1 MAVTVL
7 LGKAGSGKST
17 QCYREIQACAAAG
30 GKTLLLVPDQ
40 ATYGAER
47 HLAES
52 SDGQGFLGT
61 QVVGF
66 SRLAY
71 KVFQERGLEHAS
83 LSELARKIILQR
95 LLHKGEKEFSVL
107 QTAARQPNFADTAGR
122 FLWECRSFCV
132 TPEALRQAAEAVPSP
147 TLSHKLEDI
156 SRLYEA
162 YQAFLA
168 DHFGSA
174 DDTMTLLAREIG
186 HYSFLQGAHVWVDGF
201 QWFTPQQMEILR
213 QIERTASKVT
223 ITLTIDEA
231 HLAQQRR
238 ETALFHRAYEV
249 YRDIKTLFPHMETAV
264 VEKRPAGPLTAF
276 RDAFFQT
283 CPGQHGPARIGP
295 GNLGM
300 SRQGWRNRQRCPENS
315 SALPSGLSLSRLP
328 GPGPDE

>member
-30 GKTLLLVPDQ
+30 GKALLLVPDQ

-61 QVVGF
+61 QVLGF

-213 QIERTASKVT
+213 QIERAASKVT
-223 ITLTIDEA
+223 ITLTIDKA

-264 VEKRPAGPLTAF
+264 VEKRLAG
-276 RDAFFQT
+276 R
-283 CPGQHGPARIGP
+283 
-295 GNLGM
+295 
-300 SRQGWRNRQRCPENS
+300 
-315 SALPSGLSLSRLP
+315 
-328 GPGPDE
+328 